1 MSEQQPPVSN
11 EKSVTIRREQLRA
24 RVAQL
29 RQSRQHGM
37 LGVPEI
43 IGLAAS
49 GVMLLAV
56 VFAYFYFLTPAQAR
70 LAAVQQERTRLQERI
85 NMAKQG
91 IDPNASTQSSVDEIN
106 QSLEEF
112 ESKALMQR
120 AEGRMDLYG
129 QLNAMIRKHSLRNT
143 AGPVYTA
150 LDALGSPGAPTTA
163 AKTGSARWQ
172 SLYPGIGIAVTVE
185 GPYANLRRF
194 LREVEASK
202 QFIII
207 NAVELEGVS
216 DANSQTGAALVSL
229 HLDMATYFR
238 RGSGAT
244 ELTPTAETR

>member
-1 MSEQQPPVSN
+1 MSEQQPPQI
-11 EKSVTIRREQLRA
+11 EKTTTVRREQI
-24 RVAQL
+24 RVRVEQL

-37 LGVPEI
+37 FGVPEI
-43 IGLAAS
+43 VGLAAS
-49 GVMLLAV
+49 GLMLLAV
-56 VFAYFYFLTPAQAR
+56 VFAYFYFLTPAQAHLKAIETERTNLQDRIR
-70 LAAVQQERTRLQERI
+70 LAEREF
-85 NMAKQG
+85 
-91 IDPNASTQSSVDEIN
+91 DPNASPQASVDEIN
-106 QSLEEF
+106 QSLEKF
-112 ESKALMQR
+112 ESEALMQR
-120 AEGRMDLYG
+120 AQGRMDLYG
-129 QLNAMIRKHSLRNT
+129 QLNAMIRKHNLRNT
-143 AGPVYTA
+143 AGPVYSA

-172 SLYPGIGIAVTVE
+172 SLYPGINISVTVE

-238 RGSGAT
+238 RESGT
-244 ELTPTAETR
+244 TDLTPTVETR

>member
-1 MSEQQPPVSN
+1 MSESHPPQT
-11 EKSVTIRREQLRA
+11 EKTATVGREQLRV
-24 RVAQL
+24 RVEQL
-29 RQSRQHGM
+29 RRSRQHGM
-37 LGVPEI
+37 FGVPELV
-43 IGLAAS
+43 GLAAS
-49 GVMLLAV
+49 GLMLLAV

-70 LAAVQQERTRLQERI
+70 SKAIEAERAHLQERLRVAEAGI
-85 NMAKQG
+85 N
-91 IDPNASTQSSVDEIN
+91 PNASLQASVDEIN
-106 QSLEEF
+106 QSLEKF
-112 ESKALMQR
+112 ESEALMQR
-120 AEGRMDLYG
+120 ATGRMDLYG
-129 QLNAMIRKHSLRNT
+129 ELNAMMRKHGLRNT

-238 RGSGAT
+238 RESAPT
-244 ELTPTAETR
+244 DLTPASATR